1 MKWEVRVMKFS
12 NQISDGKMSGWF
24 NGTLLK
30 KNITRFWPLW
40 VGYIGVLA
48 FLLPMELFLELSRM
62 GLNGSMSFARDTA
75 WSIVNDA
82 TIGVLGIGVVYGL
95 LLAMLLFSYLM
106 NSKAAGM
113 YHALPIRREGI
124 FLTNWLTGLLVIAV
138 PAVAVFLVAAVVEA
152 GAGVLVLSDLFLW
165 LVTAIACPMFFF
177 CLATCVAM
185 FTGHILALPVF
196 YGVVNCLVIGVCA
209 LMDYSGYRLLY
220 NYDSAV
226 LVDSTFARW
235 CTPAY
240 QLYYLLTE
248 GGSSVTAVGVT
259 AVAGFSIVLGLTFTL
274 IAVVTYQNRQ
284 LERAGDIVTVG
295 WVRPVFQYGLGICVG
310 LLFGIFFFENF
321 FSFTGWLGYVAL
333 SAVSAVIGAFVGRM
347 LLNKTLRVFADGW
360 KGCCALGLAMALVMV
375 GVHTDLLGYQRW
387 LPDVEQVVSV
397 RIWGG
402 QSMPYDDGD
411 YLWLSLD
418 DEENIQK
425 VFDLHKALND
435 DMDELR
441 AFADTNDYW
450 GMYDEDG
457 SYQLMDT
464 NRVTVEYTLK
474 NGSVVRRSY
483 NPLPV
488 WGEKLDDEG
497 WTGQLNRFINEPD
510 IIWKSY
516 LQNFDSA
523 VDADTMKVSDGW
535 LENARTAEEPEQV
548 TYRTEGNGWGI
559 AEVTTEMSSTS
570 LDSMTA
576 EAAQELWT
584 AFREDIAAG
593 RVKRYLLDSAER
605 RENCYITDI
614 CIVLTWTE
622 VDENGERFSQSQDVT
637 FTPQKSQTSVMEV
650 LEKYGLKDY
659 LVEWEG

>member
-12 NQISDGKMSGWF
+12 NQISDGRMSGWF

-62 GLNGSMSFARDTA
+62 SLNGSMGFARDTA

-82 TIGVLGIGVVYGL
+82 TIGMLSIGVVYGL

-106 NSKAAGM
+106 NSRAAGM

-124 FLTNWLTGLLVIAV
+124 FLTNWLTGLLVIVV
-138 PAVAVFLVAAVVEA
+138 PAVVVFFAAVMVEA
-152 GAGVLVLSDLFLW
+152 GAGVLALGDLLQW
-165 LVTAIACPMFFF
+165 LVTAIVCPMFFF

-196 YGVVNCLVIGVCA
+196 YGIVNCLVIGICA
-209 LMDYSGYRLLY
+209 LMDYSGNRLLY
-220 NYDSAV
+220 NYDSAA
-226 LVDSTFARW
+226 LVDSTLARW

-295 WVRPVFQYGLGICVG
+295 WVRPVFQYGVGICSG

-321 FSFTGWLGYVAL
+321 FSFTGWRGYVAL
-333 SAVSAVIGAFVGRM
+333 SAVSAVLGAFVGRM
-347 LLNKTLRVFADGW
+347 LLNKTLRVFADRW
-360 KGCCALGLAMALVMV
+360 KGCCALGLAMVLVMV

-387 LPDVEQVVSV
+387 LPDVEQVVGV
-397 RIWGG
+397 RVWGV
-402 QSMPYDDGD
+402 QNMPYDDGD
-411 YLWLSLD
+411 YLFQLSLK
-418 DEENIQK
+418 DEESIQK

-441 AFADTNDYW
+441 EFADTNDYW
-450 GMYDEDG
+450 GLYSEDG
-457 SYQLMDT
+457 GYQLMDT
-464 NRVTVEYTLK
+464 NYVTVEYTLK
-474 NGSVVRRSY
+474 NGNVVKRSY
-483 NPLPV
+483 SPLPV
-488 WGEKLDDEG
+488 WAEKLDDEG

-516 LQNFDSA
+516 LQNFDSQ
-523 VDADTMKVSDGW
+523 VDVDTMKVSDGW
-535 LENARTAEEPEQV
+535 LENARE
-548 TYRTEGNGWGI
+548 TE
-559 AEVTTEMSSTS
+559 T
-570 LDSMTA
+570 
-576 EAAQELWT
+576 AAQETYQTEQFGFITVDTEISNVSLDNMTAQAAQEIWA

-593 RVKRYLLDSAER
+593 RVKRYLIDSAER

-622 VDENGERFSQSQDVT
+622 LDENGERFSQSQDVT

-659 LVEWEG
+659 LIEWEE